1 MKALFICA
9 VIILGTMMA
18 LAQGGQ
24 PASNQTTSIVRL
36 TYDAAYYTAPDYTAA
51 ACERYKGMKTCGI
64 VLTAIG
70 GGLLATGVGIV
81 VASHNGR
88 IYSGAENRY
97 FRGSTPLVAGGAAS
111 ILIGSLSLTAGI
123 PLATLGSTRQKRTC
137 GQGRFKDY

>member
-9 VIILGTMMA
+9 VIILAAMPA
-18 LAQGGQ
+18 PAQGGQ

-36 TYDAAYYTAPDYTAA
+36 TYDATYYTAPDYTAA

-64 VLTAIG
+64 LLTAIG

-81 VASHNGR
+81 AASHSGR

-97 FRGSTPLVAGGAAS
+97 FRGTTPLVAGGAAA
-111 ILIGSLSLTAGI
+111 IAIGSLSLCAGV
-123 PLATLGSTRQKRTC
+123 PLTIVGNMRQKRTC
-137 GQGRFKDY
+137 GQARFKDY